1 MELRRKL
8 EGFGPTQLDA
18 TGRPGAVDAIQRD
31 PIRAERAIANCIGRR
46 HVALQTPPR
55 QRRPIVERPLFLPLA
70 WPSSRRSRFRPLL
83 PPGGIH
89 LSLPSSHPFGLSRL
103 RPFTLSLYLH
113 PSI

>member
-55 QRRPIVERPLFLPLA
+55 QRCPIVERLLFLPLLA
-70 WPSSRRSRFRPLL
+70 RSRFRPLL